1 MHKEIGTYNKNL
13 NIALNQS
20 VDGLRG
26 IASLN
31 VTISHFVAAFMPS
44 LLYTSYPHVFSQTNN
59 PGILFQ
65 ILNLPF
71 VTIFFNGHFAVLIFF
86 VLSGYVLAMPYFSG
100 GENTSLILQKR
111 LWARYLRLNIP
122 IFAAIWI
129 SFTLYALNLYFNSA
143 AADISG
149 SSSWLKHY
157 FYPGISPWVALKESS
172 YSSLLLG
179 NNAFVPPL
187 WTLKVEFIGSVYL
200 LLFYLIK
207 PRDRLI
213 LPLLV
218 CFFLIGIYHGTDS
231 IYYMAI
237 FCGSLLNLLRMK
249 PTLTVMAFVLGFYLG
264 AYQYHSIWYAHLPS
278 ASHWIAETAIDKTLY
293 NTLGAL
299 LMTAAVINGFGKS
312 FLETRLVQ
320 FLGKISFPLYLI
332 HFSVLCSITCYLYL
346 ALPQGRLSL
355 LMQFPLYIG
364 ICFAVAWLFEKTV
377 DQPGI
382 RISHA
387 FSQWLLKSHI

>member
-1 MHKEIGTYNKNL
+1 MINKC
-13 NIALNQS
+13 A
-20 VDGLRG
+20 DGLRG

-31 VTISHFVAAFMPS
+31 VVISHFVAAFLPT
-44 LLYTSYPHVFSQTNN
+44 LLYTSYPHVFSQTTN

-65 ILNLPF
+65 MFNLPF
-71 VTIFFNGHFAVLIFF
+71 VAIFFNGHFAVLIFF
-86 VLSGYVLAMPYFSG
+86 VLSGYVLAMPYFSK
-100 GENTSLILQKR
+100 EPNISSILQKR

-122 IFAAIWI
+122 IFVAVWL
-129 SFTLYALNLYFNSA
+129 SCTLYALNLYFNNP

-149 SSSWLKHY
+149 SSSWLKNY
-157 FYPGISPWVALKESS
+157 FYPGISPWVAIKESL
-172 YSSLLLG
+172 YGSLLLG
-179 NNAFVPPL
+179 NNTFVPPL

-207 PRDRLI
+207 PKNTLI

-218 CFFLIGIYHGTDS
+218 CFFLMGIYHGTDS
-231 IYYMAI
+231 IYYIAI
-237 FCGSLLNLLRMK
+237 FCGSLLNILRIG
-249 PTLTVMAFVLGFYLG
+249 PSLTVIAFVLGFYMG
-264 AYQYHSIWYAHLPS
+264 GYQYHSIWYAHLPS
-278 ASHWIAETAIDKTLY
+278 VSHWIAETAIDKTLY
-293 NTLGAL
+293 NALGAL
-299 LMTAAVINGFGKS
+299 LITAAVINGFGKR
-312 FLETRLVQ
+312 FLETRFIQ

-364 ICFAVAWLFEKTV
+364 ICFTVAWMFEKMV

-382 RISHA
+382 GISHR
-387 FSQWLLKSHI
+387 FSRWLLKK